1 MLALLCGRASG
12 APMRAGATVRPAL
25 RRRPQLALAGP
36 PPSVLSLAFSFPVPV
51 PVPIPEGGAALP
63 RRISFTEGGCI
74 MAKIRFVSP
83 VDEARGTIGGVVF
96 SSNKSCSYA
105 KSRRQPVQ
113 PYSVSQSFGKGIVS
127 QWPNEWR
134 SLDQSQR
141 DDWDSWA
148 ADPAQ
153 VRTNALGIDYYLSG
167 FQQFVGLNT
176 RLYWFILAFQEDPP
190 AVAKPTAPTVSTIT
204 IYKTGSASN
213 SEIIFDEA
221 EFTDENFLLDMAFFI
236 SGTPIT
242 ATSQYRA
249 IVREWKGVESALN
262 LQTYIEIVFG
272 DVLQGMRWIARL
284 ARVDDN
290 GQISAYKETMGV
302 VMP

>member
-1 MLALLCGRASG
+1 
-12 APMRAGATVRPAL
+12 
-25 RRRPQLALAGP
+25 
-36 PPSVLSLAFSFPVPV
+36 
-51 PVPIPEGGAALP
+51 
-63 RRISFTEGGCI
+63 

-105 KSRRQPVQ
+105 KARRQPVQ
-113 PYSVSQSFGKGIVS
+113 PYSLSQSFGKGIVS

-153 VRTNALGIDYYLSG
+153 VRTNALGLDYYLSG
-167 FQQFVGLNT
+167 FQQFVALNT
-176 RLYWFILAFQEDPP
+176 RLYWFLLAFQQDPP
-190 AVAKPTAPTVSTIT
+190 AVAKPSAPTVSTIT
-204 IYKTGSASN
+204 VYKTGSASD

-242 ATSQYRA
+242 ATSQYRS

-262 LQTYIEIVFG
+262 LQAFIENVFG
-272 DVLQGMRWIARL
+272 EVLQGMRWIARL

-290 GQISAYKETMGV
+290 GQISAYKESMGV